1 MDYTEIISTIIA
13 LIIALISAFVIP
25 LVKKNISSATLENI
39 LKYIEIFVAAAE
51 QIFDIAQGE
60 EKKMYVLQRLEE
72 MNFNVDP
79 EILDAQI
86 EAAVLRLHNELRT
99 SVE

>member
-1 MDYTEIISTIIA
+1 MIRR
-13 LIIALISAFVIP
+13 
-25 LVKKNISSATLENI
+25 NISSATLENI

-60 EKKMYVLQRLEE
+60 EKKMYVLQKLGE

-79 EILDAQI
+79 DILDAQI
-86 EAAVLRLHNELRT
+86 EAAVLRLHNELRPT
-99 SVE
+99 IE

>member
-13 LIIALISAFVIP
+13 LIVAVISAFVIP
-25 LVKKNISSATLENI
+25 MIRRNISSATLENI

-60 EKKMYVLQRLEE
+60 EKKMYVLQKLGE

-79 EILDAQI
+79 DILDAQI
-86 EAAVLRLHNELRT
+86 EAAVLRLHNELRPT
-99 SVE
+99 IE